1 MALFSAVTR
10 SLTSTIKSSSALSSL
25 TQVRGVA
32 SSRMQVHHLDMGLD
46 RSLAFKEL
54 PGNNYPG
61 PGGAI
66 KPTVVM
72 VPGLHAHTH
81 MDGGKTACILRCVYD

>member
-10 SLTSTIKSSSALSSL
+10 SLTSTFKSSL